1 MEYIDCLNVCLENAR
16 TPQGKILMEKMR
28 SDVQWYHENFQD
40 DPQRLSGWGHQYFC
54 ADDGAF
60 LQFSR
65 TSPRG
70 HRCPICGKVYD
81 ADNYNS
87 AWVYLYRYEALMSAL
102 EAAALYRLE
111 GGEHYLEHFRRIVGF
126 YSDHYDEFEVHGK
139 GPTTSGNGKIT
150 PQALN
155 EAIFLVKT
163 VNGLEML
170 KGYLPEEFVQGV
182 CQNLLLPGARFVNAQ
197 KKIIHNIPCWINSA
211 VGTVGLYTGDEE
223 LIRLAFDAPLGIV
236 DQVRQGVTESRFWYE
251 GSIHYNCFTL
261 EAFLNQLLF
270 ARLYHKEI
278 PQDVERTIY
287 EMMLAPCKMA
297 FSNSVLPNPN
307 DGWPN
312 LNLKTYSYLYEMASK
327 IFDSDELRN
336 ILGMIYGC
344 SVPRTALPMSSPVYA
359 ADYCMEWLL
368 FSRPTEQAAEKPDFW
383 TRSCNFEASCYATL
397 REKNCEVFFKY
408 GHRSPSHAHPDKMNL
423 EVTAFGTPI
432 TRDLSNCGYAA
443 RLCNEYHR
451 TSVCHNTVL
460 IDGESHPDTMPGECL
475 LYSQEPVA
483 LTARVKD
490 AYPGVEFRR
499 GVELSE
505 SGFSDGFAV
514 TANTTHTMDWF
525 FHVEG
530 EPENLPDSM
539 PADLGFHCGGYQH
552 LKEVRELD
560 CPERVLRLNWNF
572 GEVRGTQELDVANM
586 KVYLCRSYDNP
597 VNRMRWTV
605 ILRARGEHA
614 VFTQRWKFQKVEE
627 GGCAR

>member
-40 DPQRLSGWGHQYFC
+40 DTQRLSGWGHQYFC

-368 FSRPTEQAAEKPDFW
+368 FSRPAEQAAEKPDFW

-451 TSVCHNTVL
+451 T
-460 IDGESHPDTMPGECL
+460 
-475 LYSQEPVA
+475 
-483 LTARVKD
+483 
-490 AYPGVEFRR
+490 
-499 GVELSE
+499 
-505 SGFSDGFAV
+505 
-514 TANTTHTMDWF
+514 
-525 FHVEG
+525 
-530 EPENLPDSM
+530 
-539 PADLGFHCGGYQH
+539 
-552 LKEVRELD
+552 
-560 CPERVLRLNWNF
+560 
-572 GEVRGTQELDVANM
+572 
-586 KVYLCRSYDNP
+586 
-597 VNRMRWTV
+597 
-605 ILRARGEHA
+605 
-614 VFTQRWKFQKVEE
+614 
-627 GGCAR
+627 